1 MLRTEEARS
10 IGWAVSRVHSRSKR
24 DFNLDNTYM
33 SVPGDRSVPNL
44 RITRLPASSLWGAFI
59 QSWQV
64 FRPKSNII
72 YQTNRN
78 FRLFFLT
85 ASPTPTKSSIVSVHR
100 YFARWVDSYNFLF
113 NLFVTH
119 PVAQMI
125 SNKLFIE
132 ESLIFNWSYSAK
144 NYKLFRYIQPFFIFA
159 DLKYGSHVP
168 KTLQL
173 FALQKLD
180 FTITTDINNHNKLSF
195 FLQKMSVFTVGLIPN
210 NYSPWRVSYPI
221 PAFSDSH
228 LIQLYFIRW
237 VLSLQSRATSST
249 YLLRESMREV
259 FRGQLL

>member
-1 MLRTEEARS
+1 MLKAEGLRS
-10 IGWAVSRVHSRSKR
+10 IGWTISKENIRSKKEY
-24 DFNLDNTYM
+24 NLDNTYI
-33 SVPGDRSVPNL
+33 SIPNEKPVPNL
-44 RITRLPASSLWGAFI
+44 RIKREGLNSLWNAFV

-85 ASPTPTKSSIVSVHR
+85 AAPTPTKSSIISVQR
-100 YFARWVDSYNFLF
+100 YFSRWVDSYNFLF
-113 NLFVTH
+113 NLFVTE

-132 ESLIFNWSYSAK
+132 ESLIFNWSYSIK

-159 DLKYGSHVP
+159 DLRYGSHVP

-195 FLQKMSVFTVGLIPN
+195 FLQKTSVFTVGLIPT

-221 PAFSDSH
+221 PAFSDSR

-237 VLSLQSRATSST
+237 VLSLQSRATSSS
-249 YLLRESMREV
+249 YLVKESMRDI
-259 FRGQLL
+259 FKGQLL